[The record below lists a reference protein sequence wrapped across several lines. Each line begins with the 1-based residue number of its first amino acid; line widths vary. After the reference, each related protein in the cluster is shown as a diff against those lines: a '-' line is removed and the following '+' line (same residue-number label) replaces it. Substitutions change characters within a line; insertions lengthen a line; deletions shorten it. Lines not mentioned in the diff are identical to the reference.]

1 MDTPKNDA
9 APVALQRSEA
19 IQQKVQMALSFAD
32 EPAFKPP
39 LVTGQ
44 CAQVLALIREHQPLL
59 SLELTANHAIPET
72 AARVHDLRAMG
83 WNIITTILPSV
94 IFRGVE
100 RRNVALYSLGA
111 PEWIPPG
118 GRR

>member
-1 MDTPKNDA
+1 M
-9 APVALQRSEA
+9 
-19 IQQKVQMALSFAD
+19 
-32 EPAFKPP
+32 
-39 LVTGQ
+39 TGQ
-44 CAQVLALIREHQPLL
+44 CAQVPALIREHQPLL

-100 RRNVALYSLGA
+100 RRNRVARIRSEV
-111 PEWIPPG
+111 EWIPP
-118 GRR
+118 RQITASPFH